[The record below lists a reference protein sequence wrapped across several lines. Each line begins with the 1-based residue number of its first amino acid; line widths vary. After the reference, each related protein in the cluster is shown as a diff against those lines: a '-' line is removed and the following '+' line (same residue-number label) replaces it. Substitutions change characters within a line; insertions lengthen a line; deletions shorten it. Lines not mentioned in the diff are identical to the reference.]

1 MWNNIKRFAGDRLT
15 DATNA
20 ADAYGNEV
28 EYRTKQLNNA
38 KDTVIGSVVDKIGDG
53 VDKIGDG
60 VNQFNSNVGD
70 MIGGPVQAFTKAGV
84 NPLAAVTQNK
94 QELDQAFNHYKKNP
108 DQLNELDLKSNMM
121 MRYYSGIGANG
132 LQFPEG
138 TGNQILS
145 DINESKKRWA
155 DPETAKQG
163 YTPDYI
169 TQGIKNGKTPVYYG
183 GSSDAIVPS
192 KSRLPSDVGSRKD
205 ISLSLGSYWAEPQQ
219 DGSYIINEDYN
230 FGYAPK
236 EKGGVD
242 RHQGKNYGPALT
254 PQDIGKG
261 LVQKGYGK
269 PYSYQLQ
276 VFPNGELRQNK

>member
-1 MWNNIKRFAGDRLT
+1 MPWDLIKRFATDRLEDLGNLK
-15 DATNA
+15 DAL
-20 ADAYGNEV
+20 GNEV
-28 EYRTKQLNNA
+28 EYAAKQLN
-38 KDTVIGSVVDKIGDG
+38 TG
-53 VDKIGDG
+53 VS
-60 VNQFNSNVGD
+60 QLQTATGD

-155 DPETAKQG
+155 DPETAKQS

-192 KSRLPSDVGSRKD
+192 KSRLPTDVGSRKD
-205 ISLSLGSYWAEPQQ
+205 LSLSLGSYWAEPQQ
-219 DGSYIINEDYN
+219 DGSYIIKEDYN

-242 RHQGKNYGPALT
+242 VHQGNKAYGLAISPR
-254 PQDIGKG
+254 DIGRA
-261 LVQKGYGK
+261 LVRNGYGE
-269 PYSYQLQ
+269 PYSYQIQ
-276 VFPNGELRQNK
+276 VFPNGELKLNK

>member
-1 MWNNIKRFAGDRLT
+1 MWNNIKRFATDRL
-15 DATNA
+15 AEVTNA
-20 ADAYGNEV
+20 ADAFGNEV
-28 EYRTKQLNNA
+28 EYRAKQLNNA
-38 KDTVIGSVVDKIGDG
+38 KDTVAESVVSKIE
-53 VDKIGDG
+53 DG
-60 VNQFNSNVGD
+60 VNQLNGSVGD

-155 DPETAKQG
+155 DPETAKQS

-192 KSRLPSDVGSRKD
+192 KSRLPADVGSRKD
-205 ISLSLGSYWAEPQQ
+205 LSLSLGSYWAEPQQ

-242 RHQGKNYGPALT
+242 VHQGNKAYGLAISPR
-254 PQDIGKG
+254 DIGRA
-261 LVQKGYGK
+261 LVRNGYGE
-269 PYSYQLQ
+269 PYSYQIQ
-276 VFPNGELRQNK
+276 VFPNGELKLNK